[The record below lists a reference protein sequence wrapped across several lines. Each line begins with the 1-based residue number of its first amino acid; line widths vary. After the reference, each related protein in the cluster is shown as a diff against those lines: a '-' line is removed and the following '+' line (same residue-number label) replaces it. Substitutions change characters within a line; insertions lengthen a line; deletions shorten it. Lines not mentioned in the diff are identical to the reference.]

1 MISSRENKK
10 QQEHY
15 MYMLC
20 TLYGITKSYLQSHNN
35 VSGVSNQIYV
45 YLTKIMIQTPE
56 EDGDTGGLHVYG
68 RDKPGK
74 GTKSYQ

>member
-20 TLYGITKSYLQSHNN
+20 TLYGITKWYLQSHNN
-35 VSGVSNQIYV
+35 VSGECVSNQNY
-45 YLTKIMIQTPE
+45 
-56 EDGDTGGLHVYG
+56 DTN
-68 RDKPGK
+68 
-74 GTKSYQ
+74 T